1 MSNLLQLHTEGLMML
16 EHFVPVDP
24 KNVYEPAEDFIGEVW
39 DFYYNEFAKNEI
51 IWMPEDFEDPEL
63 ELKFDS
69 SFTDKETISQVPL
82 GFEQCGTI
90 MTALHKIHNPNLASE
105 SLLLLF
111 SFPNTHTSRQQR
123 R

>member
-24 KNVYEPAEDFIGEVW
+24 ENVHEPAEDFIGEVW
-39 DFYYNEFAKNEI
+39 DFYYNEFAENED

-69 SFTDKETISQVPL
+69 SFTDKENNFAGSF
-82 GFEQCGTI
+82 GF
-90 MTALHKIHNPNLASE
+90 
-105 SLLLLF
+105 
-111 SFPNTHTSRQQR
+111 
-123 R
+123 